1 MNAAVVGQNS
11 NDIRKGA
18 RVLAGQSFVQSGEG
32 FLTVLKVRKTAMNI
46 VVQFDGRNFENTI
59 PRGVILKVA
68 R

>member
-18 RVLAGQSFVQSGEG
+18 RVLAGQSYLHSGEG
-32 FLTVLKVRKTAMNI
+32 FLTVLKVRKTAANVI
-46 VVQFDGRNFENTI
+46 VQFEGRDFENTI
-59 PRGVILKVA
+59 PRGVTLKVA